1 MKENQAV
8 ARTLEDKNQK
18 IRCVPTNVKVTQ
30 SINERI
36 SLGNY
41 EKSSPSL
48 NSVAYEQRSKQW
60 RPFKIWLRTPKC

>member
-41 EKSSPSL
+41 EKIVLHSTLSL
-48 NSVAYEQRSKQW
+48 TNREVNSGGHSKYG
-60 RPFKIWLRTPKC
+60 